1 VLRLTGIVRAKE
13 LRFMKILYFFFL
25 ALLFQSVSA
34 QQLNFTVTINSDR
47 ANTQERDVFD
57 NMKTSFEQFLNGRN
71 WIDDEF
77 RPEERIKG
85 NLLITINDMPS
96 VGLFNATVQIQ
107 TVRPVYGSNYES
119 LLFNFADRNWIFEY
133 VEAQPLEFNRFAFV
147 DNISSLLAFYAY
159 IAIGLDY
166 DSFSQRSGDPY
177 FEIANNI
184 VSNAQKSPR
193 PGWSQSPSDR
203 RNRYWLTNDLYSSQ
217 TMVPIRDAYYLYH
230 RQGLDLLSSKPEEAF
245 NQILEA
251 LRLVAEA
258 NSAQPNSIL
267 TITFMDAKSDEIS
280 KILKSAP
287 AEIKAEAVEI
297 LLKVDPNNARKYNDI
312 LKG

>member
-1 VLRLTGIVRAKE
+1 
-13 LRFMKILYFFFL
+13 MKTLYSIFF
-25 ALLFQSVSA
+25 ALFFQSVSA

-71 WIDDEF
+71 WIEDEF

-85 NLLITINDMPS
+85 NLLITINEMPS

-119 LLFNFADRNWIFEY
+119 LLFNFADRNWTFEY
-133 VEAQPLEFNRFAFV
+133 VEAQPMEFNRFTFL

-159 IAIGLDY
+159 VAIGLDY

-184 VSNAQKSPR
+184 VSNAQNSPR
-193 PGWSQSPSDR
+193 AGWSQNPSDR

-217 TMVPIRDAYYLYH
+217 VMVSIRDAYYLYH
-230 RQGLDLLSSKPEEAF
+230 RRGLDMLTSQPEKAYS
-245 NQILEA
+245 NILEA
-251 LRLVAEA
+251 LRLIAEA

-267 TITFMDAKSDEIS
+267 TISFMDAKSDEVS
-280 KILKSAP
+280 KILRQASS
-287 AEIKAEAVEI
+287 EIKSEAVEI

>member
-1 VLRLTGIVRAKE
+1 
-13 LRFMKILYFFFL
+13 MKILYSVFL

-71 WIDDEF
+71 WIEDEF
-77 RPEERIKG
+77 QPKERIKG
-85 NLLITINDMPS
+85 NLLITINEMPS

-107 TVRPVYGSNYES
+107 SVRPVYGSNYES
-119 LLFNFADRNWIFEY
+119 LLFNFADRNWTFEY
-133 VEAQPLEFNRFAFV
+133 VEAQPLEFNRFTFL

-166 DSFSQRSGDPY
+166 DSFSPRSGDPY

-193 PGWSQSPSDR
+193 PGWSQNPSDR
-203 RNRYWLTNDLYSSQ
+203 RNRYWLTNDLYGSQ
-217 TMVPIRDAYYLYH
+217 VMVPIRDAYYLYH
-230 RQGLDLLSSKPEEAF
+230 RMGLDMLTSKPEEGYS
-245 NQILEA
+245 NILEA
-251 LRLVAEA
+251 LRLVAQA

-267 TITFMDAKSDEIS
+267 TITFMDAKSDEVS
-280 KILKSAP
+280 KILKQAS

>member
-1 VLRLTGIVRAKE
+1 
-13 LRFMKILYFFFL
+13 MKIFYSIILVFL
-25 ALLFQSVSA
+25 LQSASA

-57 NMKTSFEQFLNGRN
+57 NMKSSFEQFLNGRN
-71 WIDDEF
+71 WTEDEF

-107 TVRPVYGSNYES
+107 TIRPVYGSNYES
-119 LLFNFADRNWIFEY
+119 LLFNFADRNWTFEY
-133 VEAQPLEFNRFAFV
+133 IEAQPLEFNRFTFL

-159 IAIGLDY
+159 VAIGLDY

-177 FEIANNI
+177 FEIANSI

-193 PGWSQSPSDR
+193 PGWSQNPSDR
-203 RNRYWLTNDLYSSQ
+203 RNRYWLANDLYSSQ
-217 TMVPIRDAYYLYH
+217 VMVPIRDGYYLYH
-230 RQGLDLLSSKPEEAF
+230 RRGLDLLTSKPEEAYG
-245 NQILEA
+245 NILEA
-251 LRLVAEA
+251 LRLVAQA

-280 KILKSAP
+280 KILKNASM
-287 AEIKAEAVEI
+287 EIKTEAVEI

>member
-1 VLRLTGIVRAKE
+1 
-13 LRFMKILYFFFL
+13 MKIIYAIFL

-71 WIDDEF
+71 WIEDEF

-85 NLLITINDMPS
+85 NLLITINEMPS

-107 TVRPVYGSNYES
+107 TIRPIYGSNYES
-119 LLFNFADRNWIFEY
+119 LLFNFADRNWTFEY
-133 VEAQPLEFNRFAFV
+133 IEAQPLEFNQFTFL

-159 IAIGLDY
+159 VAIGLDY

-193 PGWSQSPSDR
+193 PGWSQNPSDR
-203 RNRYWLTNDLYSSQ
+203 RNRYWLSNDLYSSQ
-217 TMVPIRDAYYLYH
+217 VMVAIRDAYYLYH
-230 RQGLDLLSSKPEEAF
+230 RMGLDLLTSKPEEAYA
-245 NQILEA
+245 NILEA
-251 LRLVAEA
+251 LRLVAQA
-258 NSAQPNSIL
+258 NGAQPNSIL
-267 TITFMDAKSDEIS
+267 TITFMDAKSDEVS
-280 KILKSAP
+280 KILKKAST
-287 AEIKAEAVEI
+287 EIKTEAVEI
-297 LLKVDPNNARKYNDI
+297 LLKVDPNNARRYNDI

>member
-1 VLRLTGIVRAKE
+1 
-13 LRFMKILYFFFL
+13 MKTYCFILFVFQIN
-25 ALLFQSVSA
+25 LLSA

-47 ANTQERDVFD
+47 ANTQERDVFE

-71 WIDDEF
+71 WIEDEF
-77 RPEERIKG
+77 SPQERIKG
-85 NLLITINDMPS
+85 NLMITINEMPS

-133 VEAQPLEFNRFAFV
+133 VESQTLEFNRFSFV

-159 IAIGLDY
+159 VALGIDY
-166 DSFSQRSGDPY
+166 DSFSRRGGDSL

-193 PGWSQSPSDR
+193 PGWSQNPSDR
-203 RNRYWLTNDLYSSQ
+203 RSRYWLSDDLYGSQ
-217 TMVPIRDAYYLYH
+217 AMVPVRDAYYVYH
-230 RQGLDLLSSKPEEAF
+230 RLEMDLLTVRPEEAYR
-245 NQILEA
+245 NILEA
-251 LRLVAEA
+251 LQLVAEA
-258 NSAQPNSIL
+258 NSAKPNSISV
-267 TITFMDAKSDEIS
+267 IAFMDAKSDEVS
-280 KILKSAP
+280 KILKSDP
-287 AEIKAEAVEI
+287 MEIRSEAVEV
-297 LLKVDPNNARKYNDI
+297 LLQVDPNNARKYNDI

>member
-1 VLRLTGIVRAKE
+1 
-13 LRFMKILYFFFL
+13 MKIFYSIILVF
-25 ALLFQSVSA
+25 LFQSALA

-57 NMKTSFEQFLNGRN
+57 NMKSSFEQFLNGRN
-71 WIDDEF
+71 WTEDEF

-107 TVRPVYGSNYES
+107 TIRPVYGSNYES
-119 LLFNFADRNWIFEY
+119 LLFNFADRNWTFEY
-133 VEAQPLEFNRFAFV
+133 IEAQPLEFNRFTFL

-159 IAIGLDY
+159 VAIGLDY

-177 FEIANNI
+177 FEIANSI

-193 PGWSQSPSDR
+193 PGWSQNPSDR
-203 RNRYWLTNDLYSSQ
+203 RNRYWLANDLYSSQ
-217 TMVPIRDAYYLYH
+217 VMVPIRDGYYLYH
-230 RQGLDLLSSKPEEAF
+230 RRGLDLLTSKPEEAYG
-245 NQILEA
+245 NILEA
-251 LRLVAEA
+251 LRLVAQA

-280 KILKSAP
+280 KILKNASM
-287 AEIKAEAVEI
+287 EIKTEAVEI

>member
-1 VLRLTGIVRAKE
+1 MSLERSVHVKD
-13 LRFMKILYFFFL
+13 LRFMKILYSFFL

-85 NLLITINDMPS
+85 NLLITINEMPS

-107 TVRPVYGSNYES
+107 TVRPIYGSNYES
-119 LLFNFADRNWIFEY
+119 LLFNFADRSWTFEY
-133 VEAQPLEFNRFAFV
+133 VEAQPLEFNRFTFL

-166 DSFSQRSGDPY
+166 DSFSPRSGDPY
-177 FEIANNI
+177 FEVANNI

-193 PGWSQSPSDR
+193 PGWSQSQSDR

-230 RQGLDLLSSKPEEAF
+230 RMGLDLLTSKPEEACS
-245 NQILEA
+245 NILEA
-251 LRLVAEA
+251 LRLVAAA

-267 TITFMDAKSDEIS
+267 TIAFMDAKSDEIS
-280 KILKSAP
+280 KILKNAS

>member
-1 VLRLTGIVRAKE
+1 
-13 LRFMKILYFFFL
+13 MKILSAVFL

-57 NMKTSFEQFLNGRN
+57 NMKTSFEQFLNTRN
-71 WIDDEF
+71 WIEDEF

-85 NLLITINDMPS
+85 NLLITINEMPS

-107 TVRPVYGSNYES
+107 TVRPIYGSNYES
-119 LLFNFADRNWIFEY
+119 LLFNFADRNWTFEY
-133 VEAQPLEFNRFAFV
+133 IEAQPLEFNRFTFL

-159 IAIGLDY
+159 VAIGLDY

-177 FEIANNI
+177 FEVANNI

-203 RNRYWLTNDLYSSQ
+203 RNRYWLANDLYSSQ
-217 TMVPIRDAYYLYH
+217 VMVAIRDAYYLYH
-230 RQGLDLLSSKPEEAF
+230 RRGLDMLTTKPDEAYR
-245 NQILEA
+245 NILEA
-251 LRLVAEA
+251 LNLVAQA
-258 NSAQPNSIL
+258 NNAQPNSIL
-267 TITFMDAKSDEIS
+267 AITFMDAKSDEIS
-280 KILKSAP
+280 KILKQAS